1 MNKNFKQNRVF
12 GLVSVIAK
20 NSSWNSDFNHSPKK
34 YEDTYFASD
43 RALKYAVRHL
53 LEQMGKNVLIK
64 NWVKDI
70 KGSGKSSTIEMMTS
84 KELKEH
90 IKKEF
95 GEEIHKAFWK
105 FDDVRQFGM
114 VYDGIGIHGPVQ
126 ISQGIDKYGQ
136 GFTYQDDL
144 TGRMVFESKS
154 DSSKET
160 RGMASREF
168 LTEAHFVYD
177 FSVNPKNIEFLR
189 EIKGYEHCGYSEEDF
204 ETLVE
209 CLLYGPANVKSTQ
222 KMNCFTGFLLYIEMQ
237 DGEKTLL
244 ANLQGKIK
252 IEPEK
257 VNEKVV
263 YDINDLI
270 SYLENKQKAANS
282 NIYKKIKLIYEE
294 TEVIV
299 KGLEWLENGPFKD
312 LCEIERL

>member
-1 MNKNFKQNRVF
+1 MIKNFKQNRVF

-34 YEDTYFASD
+34 YEDTYFASE

-64 NWVKDI
+64 KWIKEINNKGIVIMNSTDLKKYIKEKFGGELHQVFWEFEDI
-70 KGSGKSSTIEMMTS
+70 
-84 KELKEH
+84 
-90 IKKEF
+90 
-95 GEEIHKAFWK
+95 
-105 FDDVRQFGM
+105 RQFGM
-114 VYDGIGIHGPVQ
+114 VYDGMGIHGPVQ

-144 TGRMVFESKS
+144 TGPMEFSTKNDPSKT
-154 DSSKET
+154 T

-177 FSVNPKNIEFLR
+177 FSVNPKNVEFLR

-204 ETLVE
+204 EKLIE

-244 ANLQGKIK
+244 SNLQGKIK

-257 VNEKVV
+257 VDEKVV

-270 SYLENKQKAANS
+270 SYLENQQKAS
-282 NIYKKIKLIYEE
+282 GNIYKKIKLIYEE

-299 KGLEWLENGPFKD
+299 KGLDRLENGQFKD
-312 LCEIERL
+312 LCEVECL